1 MKTPESRCLEKTT
14 TSKKPIIMKKPIV
27 LFFALLLTATTT
39 MLAQIKEGDVIFDY
53 KTSFDSGEEL
63 TLNGTGMREML
74 FIDLYAGGLYLKKR
88 SNDAMGIASAKED
101 MAIKIKVVSKF
112 VTQQKMIDAVYTGF
126 DKATYG
132 NTDPLRARIEVF
144 ISFFS
149 EPIVKGDVF
158 DIVYVE
164 GKGSQC
170 YKNGALLGTIEGQDF
185 KFALFKIWL
194 GEKPAS
200 KSLKKG
206 MLGI

>member
-1 MKTPESRCLEKTT
+1 
-14 TSKKPIIMKKPIV
+14 
-27 LFFALLLTATTT
+27 
-39 MLAQIKEGDVIFDY
+39 
-53 KTSFDSGEEL
+53 
-63 TLNGTGMREML
+63 ML